1 MDETRSTCR
10 PVPTA
15 PKEGV
20 LIRLGFHDR
29 QETSQLL
36 DRPLYGLVLPG
47 PCCAARPARRH
58 HRRSSELQRWQAC
71 GFVVM
76 PADV

>member
-20 LIRLGFHDR
+20 LIRVGFHDR

-36 DRPLYGLVLPG
+36 DRPLYDLVLPG
-47 PCCAARPARRH
+47 PAALLDLRGGTIDGRASHRGGRH
-58 HRRSSELQRWQAC
+58 AGSW
-71 GFVVM
+71 
-76 PADV
+76 